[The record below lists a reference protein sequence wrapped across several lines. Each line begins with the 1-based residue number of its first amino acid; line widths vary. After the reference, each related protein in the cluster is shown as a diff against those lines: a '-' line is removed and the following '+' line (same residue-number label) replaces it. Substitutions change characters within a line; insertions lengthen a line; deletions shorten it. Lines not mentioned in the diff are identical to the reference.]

1 MSPTPSAKLGSFPGG
16 NVISKLM
23 CANTN
28 PQTKERLQ
36 CPELGSLT
44 CANCQLVRYCSKE
57 CQKSHWG
64 KHKVDCKSPYLLP
77 SWRPGWV
84 QQNRAPTFVTH
95 GSKSAQVPFGASAGY
110 LWGNVP
116 AIDFLNL
123 ARNEKKAAMDQDF
136 KICFA
141 ASGDIRNLVKTVN
154 GLPEGYR
161 GKCEILLN
169 DINDIVVNRNLVAL
183 FVLLS
188 PGPSIEEA
196 AEMAIHAIYSC
207 ALTSHMETHLRR
219 CIDKIYGDPGRD
231 GFRNTSFNMRGKG
244 KLSIV
249 QNTSGIDLIRT
260 MLNSTY
266 QLTTAINGMH
276 QTMLNSQRTDYVERF
291 LCFLEPQHRLGTVR
305 FRKSGVL
312 APFSLDLVHFTH
324 PNRLL
329 FSPNGSWMTH
339 DSASPLSGWNVSDI
353 HASGERAGAIP
364 GDLYGCL
371 FFHLKEQFMSF
382 AQRVQDCD
390 IHIVVAG
397 FNAQSICRAITKGS
411 VAPFHKH
418 CFDRIETSN
427 VADYIGIPE
436 TLEDWAPLLRKDNK
450 NSALIITSM
459 NWIATQPDELE
470 RRPSPSEMKRCARMM
485 GLDKGQTR
493 PAAADLGLYSVLSV
507 RLPKLLGIFR
517 DTEGQFGRYL
527 RNAGQVEQAARKM
540 GLRMRKVHR
549 IHPKRFG
556 LSLLKPNE
564 VVPNPSKEELYDIFL
579 VGGIE
584 STIRFVE
591 FEMIA

>member
-1 MSPTPSAKLGSFPGG
+1 MSSTSSTSLGSFPGG
-16 NVISKLM
+16 NVISKMM

-28 PQTKERLQ
+28 ARTPEEHSQ
-36 CPELGSLT
+36 CRESGSLT
-44 CANCQLVRYCSKE
+44 CANCRLVQYCSGE
-57 CQKSHWG
+57 CQKKHWRR
-64 KHKVDCKSPYLLP
+64 HRVDCKSPYLLP
-77 SWRPGWV
+77 SWQPEWLRQMRP
-84 QQNRAPTFVTH
+84 PTFLTDE
-95 GSKSAQVPFGASAGY
+95 SKATETLFGTSAGY

-123 ARNEKKAAMDQDF
+123 AHNEKQAAINQDF

-169 DINDIVVNRNLVAL
+169 DINDIIVNRNLVAL
-183 FVLLS
+183 FALLS

-196 AEMAIHAIYSC
+196 AEMAIHVIYSC
-207 ALTSHMETHLRR
+207 ALTSHMDAHLRR
-219 CIDKIYGDPGRD
+219 CIDKIYKVPPGRD
-231 GFRNTSFNMRGKG
+231 GFRDISFNMRGRG
-244 KLSIV
+244 KLTIM
-249 QNTSGIDLIRT
+249 QSGDILHLVHA

-266 QLTTAINGMH
+266 PLATAIDGMH
-276 QTMLNSQRTDYVERF
+276 QTMLNSQRTDYLERY
-291 LCFLEPQHRLGTVR
+291 LSSLEPKHRLSAMR

-312 APFSLDLVHFTH
+312 APFSLDLAHFTH
-324 PNRLL
+324 PNRFL
-329 FSPNGSWMTH
+329 FSPDGRWITH
-339 DSASPLSGWNVSDI
+339 DNANPLFGWNVPDI
-353 HASGERAGAIP
+353 YASGERAGAKSSDI
-364 GDLYGCL
+364 YGCL

-382 AQRVQDCD
+382 AQRVRDYG
-390 IHIVVAG
+390 IHIVVTG
-397 FNAQSICRAITKGS
+397 FDARSICHAITKGL

-459 NWIATQPDELE
+459 NWWVDQPEFND
-470 RRPSPSEMKRCARMM
+470 PSPEEMERCSSA
-485 GLDKGQTR
+485 
-493 PAAADLGLYSVLSV
+493 LGLATDITHSTDG
-507 RLPKLLGIFR
+507 LGAAVQALHRIYRIAGVFR
-517 DTEGQFGRYL
+517 DTERLFGTYL
-527 RNAGQVEQAARKM
+527 EKAGRVEQAARKNR
-540 GLRMRKVHR
+540 LRIRKVHR

-564 VVPNPSKEELYDIFL
+564 VVPNPSKEDLYNMFH
-579 VGGIE
+579 VGDME
-584 STIRFVE
+584 PSMRFVE

>member
-1 MSPTPSAKLGSFPGG
+1 MSSIPSTELGSFPGG
-16 NVISKLM
+16 NVILRLM

-28 PQTKERLQ
+28 PQMKARSQ
-36 CPELGSLT
+36 CPELGTLA
-44 CANCQLVRYCSKE
+44 CANCQLVKYCSKE

-64 KHKVDCKSPYLLP
+64 RHKVDCKSPYILP

-84 QQNRAPTFVTH
+84 QQNRAPTFMTGSH
-95 GSKSAQVPFGASAGY
+95 GPVQTSFGTSAGY

-123 ARNEKKAAMDQDF
+123 AHNEKQAAIDQDF
-136 KICFA
+136 KLCFA
-141 ASGDIRNLVKTVN
+141 ASGDIRNLIKTVN

-183 FVLLS
+183 FALLDS
-188 PGPSIEEA
+188 GPSIEEA
-196 AEMAIHAIYSC
+196 AELAIHLIYSC
-207 ALTSHMETHLRR
+207 ALTPRMETHLRR
-219 CIDKIYGDPGRD
+219 CIDKIYEDPGCD

-244 KLSIV
+244 KLTIR
-249 QNTSGIDLIRT
+249 QNAGGIDLVHT

-266 QLTTAINGMH
+266 PLATAVNGMH
-276 QTMLNSQRTDYVERF
+276 KTMLNSQRTDYVERF
-291 LCFLEPQHRLGTVR
+291 LCFLEPHHRLSAMR

-312 APFSLDLVHFTH
+312 APFSLDLAHFTQ

-329 FSPNGSWMTH
+329 FAPDGSWMTH
-339 DSASPLSGWNVSDI
+339 DNANPLFGWNVPDI
-353 HASGERAGAIP
+353 YASGERAGAKP
-364 GDLYGCL
+364 SDLYGCL

-382 AQRVQDCD
+382 AQRVQDHG

-397 FNAQSICRAITKGS
+397 FDARSICRAITKGL
-411 VAPFHKH
+411 VAPFHKN

-470 RRPSPSEMKRCARMM
+470 RRPSPSELKRCAAMAAP
-485 GLDKGQTR
+485 KTR
-493 PAAADLGLYSVLSV
+493 PTAADIGPYSVLSV
-507 RLPKLLGIFR
+507 RLYGLLGIFR
-517 DTEGQFGRYL
+517 DTEKQFRTYL
-527 RNAGQVEQAARKM
+527 RNAGQVEQAARKR
-540 GLRMRKVHR
+540 GLRMRKAHR

-556 LSLLKPNE
+556 VSLLTPDE
-564 VVPNPSKEELYDIFL
+564 VVPNPSKEELYNIFH
-579 VGGIE
+579 VGGVE
-584 STIRFVE
+584 CTIRFVE